1 MNHLPNRFIVFADFF
16 QFVLIDELADAD
28 LSVVNWNDEAMRNML
43 LPGEGIV
50 CFGTLRNVDVPV
62 EIHVVESPPEI
73 DWEKFDHAVEA
84 PIIFSSGRVAVMG
97 CADYLPD
104 AAKLEITPGSYRL
117 LYMISGSDSIN
128 NEWEPADDL
137 YSVYLWPSEFRP
149 SKLIKAL
156 KR

>member
-1 MNHLPNRFIVFADFF
+1 MNRLLNRFIVFADFF
-16 QFVLIDELADAD
+16 QFVLIDELSDED
-28 LSVVNWNDEAMRNML
+28 LSGVNWNDESMRNML

-50 CFGTLRNVDVPV
+50 CFGTLRNVDVPI

-84 PIIFSSGRVAVMG
+84 SINFSSGCVAVMG

-149 SKLIKAL
+149 IKLIKAF
-156 KR
+156 KW